1 VDARWFVVVVV
12 VVVVIP
18 YEYPFIQFF

>member
-1 VDARWFVVVVV
+1 VDAKWFVVVVV